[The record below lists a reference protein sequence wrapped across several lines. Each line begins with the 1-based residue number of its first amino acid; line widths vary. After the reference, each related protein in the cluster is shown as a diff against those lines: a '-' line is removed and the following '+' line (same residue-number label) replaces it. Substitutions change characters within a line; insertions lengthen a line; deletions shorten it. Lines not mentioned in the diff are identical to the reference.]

1 MAMLLGGGA
10 QRRAEINVTP
20 LIDVLLVL
28 LIIFMVIAP
37 TLSNGLDASVPQ
49 PADQKPAAPRDEV
62 VITVQGGG
70 TVRLNQ
76 ESVAV
81 ADLERRLAAL
91 RGNSANPV
99 IFVRAEK
106 GLEFY
111 QVAELIDI
119 AKGAGPYRVALT
131 K

>member
-10 QRRAEINVTP
+10 QQKAEINVTP

-28 LIIFMVIAP
+28 LIIFMVITP
-37 TLSNGLDASVPQ
+37 TLSNGFDASVPQ
-49 PADQKPAAPRDEV
+49 PADQKPAAPRDDV

-81 ADLERRLAAL
+81 SDLGRRLRML
-91 RGNSANPV
+91 SRNSAVPV
-99 IFVRAEK
+99 VFVRAEK

-111 QVAELIDI
+111 QVAEVIDI
-119 AKGAGPYRVALT
+119 AKGAGPYRVALM